1 MKLDS
6 YFTPHKNQFH
16 MDQGHNYERQHFK
29 AFRRK
34 YQTVSLW
41 LQGKERF
48 VKQDVKR
55 ANHKEKLDIF
65 NHVKLQN

>member
-1 MKLDS
+1 MMLGRADYPYGRKMKLDS

-34 YQTVSLW
+34 YQTVSL
-41 LQGKERF
+41 
-48 VKQDVKR
+48 
-55 ANHKEKLDIF
+55 
-65 NHVKLQN
+65 